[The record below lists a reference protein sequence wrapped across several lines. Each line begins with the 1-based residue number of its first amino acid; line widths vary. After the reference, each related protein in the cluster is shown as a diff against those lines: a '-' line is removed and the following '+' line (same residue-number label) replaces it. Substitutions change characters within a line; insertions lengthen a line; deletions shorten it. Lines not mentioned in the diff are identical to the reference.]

1 MISLKDRA
9 INTALTGDWEKAIS
23 LNKALIK
30 DEPNDIDA
38 LNRLAFAQN
47 ILGKTK
53 AAKTTYQKVLKID
66 GLNSLAL
73 RNLKRITEIK
83 KSNNNFNN
91 NNFPVQTTNMFLEE
105 PGKTKV
111 IELVNIAQPNVV
123 NMLRTGQTL
132 TLSIK
137 RLKIF
142 LLADGKLYVGML
154 PDNISK
160 RLIKFIKAGNEYE
173 SYVRSATNRHLV
185 VFIKETKKSSRFKNQ
200 CSFLSGTDKALDF
213 KSAGK
218 TRASRKKTKVILD
231 KDGDENESYDS
242 DSEEDES

>member
-160 RLIKFIKAGNEYE
+160 KIN
-173 SYVRSATNRHLV
+173 
-185 VFIKETKKSSRFKNQ
+185 
-200 CSFLSGTDKALDF
+200 
-213 KSAGK
+213 
-218 TRASRKKTKVILD
+218 
-231 KDGDENESYDS
+231 
-242 DSEEDES
+242 